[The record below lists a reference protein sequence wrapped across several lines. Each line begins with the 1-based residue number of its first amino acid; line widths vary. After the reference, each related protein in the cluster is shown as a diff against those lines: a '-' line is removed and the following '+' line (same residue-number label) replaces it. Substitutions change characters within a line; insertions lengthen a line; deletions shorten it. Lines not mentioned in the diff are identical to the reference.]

1 MDKHNE
7 SASGDISPSAAML
20 RMISGYRVSWA
31 IYIAAQLGL
40 ADLLKEGSKP
50 TEELAEATGTH
61 ASSLYRVMRALASVG
76 IFAEDEPGRF
86 ALTPLAATL
95 RSDSPDSLRAWAIL
109 ALSEEH
115 YRAWGDSMHS
125 VRTGES
131 AFIHTFGMGVW
142 QYRAQHPERAK
153 IFDEAMASLVKVYN
167 AALLATYSF
176 STIKTLVDVGGG
188 DGSLL
193 VAILQ
198 ANPKMN
204 GVLFDLPH
212 VAEKAKQRI
221 AEADLEGRCEIVAG
235 DAFDSVP
242 SGADAYILSR
252 VINAFDDKRAIAI
265 LQSCRHAMT
274 RESKLL
280 LLERVLPDQVGS
292 SIVAQGQVMSDLA
305 LMVVVGGRERAA
317 AEHRG
322 LVEAAGFAPIRIIP
336 TQCEVSVIECEPM

>member
-1 MDKHNE
+1 
-7 SASGDISPSAAML
+7 ML

-31 IYIAAQLGL
+31 IYIAAKLRL

-86 ALTPLAATL
+86 ALTPPAATL

-131 AFIHTFGMGVW
+131 AFTHTFGMGVW

-198 ANPKMN
+198 ANPKMK
-204 GVLFDLPH
+204 G
-212 VAEKAKQRI
+212 
-221 AEADLEGRCEIVAG
+221 
-235 DAFDSVP
+235 
-242 SGADAYILSR
+242 GAL
-252 VINAFDDKRAIAI
+252 
-265 LQSCRHAMT
+265 
-274 RESKLL
+274 
-280 LLERVLPDQVGS
+280 
-292 SIVAQGQVMSDLA
+292 
-305 LMVVVGGRERAA
+305 
-317 AEHRG
+317 
-322 LVEAAGFAPIRIIP
+322 
-336 TQCEVSVIECEPM
+336 